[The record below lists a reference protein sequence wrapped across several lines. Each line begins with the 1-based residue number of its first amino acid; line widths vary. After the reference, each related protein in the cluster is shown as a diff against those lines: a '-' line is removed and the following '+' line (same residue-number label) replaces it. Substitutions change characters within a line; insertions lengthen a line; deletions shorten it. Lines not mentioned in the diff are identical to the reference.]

1 MVANAAESVVVAE
14 CAGGKR
20 EEMDG
25 HNNNI
30 NNVMVFIFF
39 GIVISKDQ

>member
-14 CAGGKR
+14 CASGKR

-25 HNNNI
+25 HNNI

-39 GIVISKDQ
+39 GIVSSKDQ